1 MKTTLFTLIS
11 VCLCASAANVSQGNG
26 GTNVNQPTVKP
37 NSVKKVLVQQL
48 CNSGVGLTELKS
60 MIKQEFQTMKKE
72 LTEEIEKKDSKGR
85 LHC

>member
-1 MKTTLFTLIS
+1 MKTTLFTFIS
-11 VCLCASAANVSQGNG
+11 VCLCASAANVSQVNG
-26 GTNVNQPTVKP
+26 GTNVNQKP
-37 NSVKKVLVQQL
+37 NSDAKVLVQQL